1 MAATKIQTQS
11 ILYTGNLNLRALH
24 NVCGTDLMLQK
35 KQYKIN
41 PFGNGHVITVQTP
54 SYSDLIKKLKKHIMP
69 MCESDFSMR
78 YIFDGDLKVP
88 DFKNL
93 LKWFRQ
99 NCPNKNVIV
108 KSIKSSKVQNNREG
122 GPEEVYVVFVNM
134 IILIPILTYGDS
146 DKEIIEE
153 AFTEVVFPW
162 GSALSAKKVIRHQ
175 KKSKVDCDYT
185 FNPKD
190 YPSHPDI
197 NVFRRSSSVN
207 YTCIDWTLEMKNLDR
222 PVKNDAPKSSFLDSH
237 QANFAKYLDQLILW
251 ISKSITKQELTLEEI
266 IKKKIDDY
274 LDSFKIEDDQYIYDK
289 LIDTIIELVGYRED
303 HCSYGYT
310 SRYSIGG
317 FIDWAQ
323 RRIEAITAAL
333 AAVESSEHDLTDL
346 RNLMGDIESLFKKQI
361 FKVYDNIPDNYFPQ
375 SNVQND
381 DQDDDDS
388 DTSDEDRYSYAS
400 YDDEED
406 FE

>member
-1 MAATKIQTQS
+1 
-11 ILYTGNLNLRALH
+11 
-24 NVCGTDLMLQK
+24 
-35 KQYKIN
+35 
-41 PFGNGHVITVQTP
+41 
-54 SYSDLIKKLKKHIMP
+54 
-69 MCESDFSMR
+69 
-78 YIFDGDLKVP
+78 
-88 DFKNL
+88 
-93 LKWFRQ
+93 
-99 NCPNKNVIV
+99 
-108 KSIKSSKVQNNREG
+108 
-122 GPEEVYVVFVNM
+122 
-134 IILIPILTYGDS
+134 
-146 DKEIIEE
+146 
-153 AFTEVVFPW
+153 
-162 GSALSAKKVIRHQ
+162 
-175 KKSKVDCDYT
+175 
-185 FNPKD
+185 
-190 YPSHPDI
+190 
-197 NVFRRSSSVN
+197 
-207 YTCIDWTLEMKNLDR
+207 MKNLDR
-222 PVKNDAPKSSFLDSH
+222 PVKNDAPKSSFIDTH

-361 FKVYDNIPDNYFPQ
+361 FKVYDSIPDNYFPQ

-388 DTSDEDRYSYAS
+388 DDEEYSYAS